1 MIQSVKRLFYIA
13 IFAFTIQSCNQL
25 QANDGT
31 NAVRNWV
38 NEILTPSNTTLEKVE
53 SGYEINGKLENTKYH
68 LLILWELTADKL
80 IFIDSVRTNE
90 QGEFQIKG
98 NTKDV
103 LLCQLQMGPEASIY
117 LELEKNSKI
126 DLSLSIVGSYV
137 DYSIKSSSATNQALQ
152 KLLLMN
158 NSFTKEVRLLE
169 SKAQQ
174 LTKAE
179 TSAQELSMLRQEYG
193 RITNERESY
202 LKNLA
207 MKQKDGLIPYFIL
220 TFTGVENPGYELMKH
235 AVVCASKSFPSSK
248 YSQMIS
254 QRFKTESALMVG
266 AEAPD
271 IKLKNSA
278 DQVESLKDL
287 RGKYVLI
294 DFWASWCGPCRRE
307 NPNVKRV
314 YAEYKDKGFEIFGVS
329 LDNDKD
335 RWLGA
340 IKADGLEWHHVSDL
354 KGWQSE
360 AAKLY
365 QVHSIPQTILLD
377 KEGKIIAKGLRGEA
391 LENELKRL
399 LGDN

>member
-1 MIQSVKRLFYIA
+1 MLQSVKRFIYIA
-13 IFAFTIQSCNQL
+13 LFAFTFQGCNQL

-31 NAVRNWV
+31 STIKNWV
-38 NEILTPSNTTLEKVE
+38 DDILTPSKTTLEKVE
-53 SGYEINGKLENTKYH
+53 SGYEITGTLENTKYH
-68 LLILWELTADKL
+68 LLLLWELTADKL

-90 QGEFQIKG
+90 KGEFQIKG

-117 LELEKNSKI
+117 LEIEKDSKI
-126 DLSLSIVGSYV
+126 DLNLAVVGSFV
-137 DYSIKSSSATNQALQ
+137 DYTVKSSNKTNETLQ

-174 LTKAE
+174 LTKAG
-179 TSAQELSMLRQEYG
+179 TSAQELSLLRQEYG
-193 RITNERESY
+193 RISVERETY
-202 LKNLA
+202 LKSLA

-220 TFTGVENPGYELMKH
+220 TFTGVENPGYELMRH
-235 AVVCASKSFPSSK
+235 AVDCATKSFPNSK

-254 QRFKTESALMVG
+254 KRFETESALMIG

-271 IKLKNSA
+271 IKLKNASN
-278 DQVESLKDL
+278 QVESLKDL

-365 QVHSIPQTILLD
+365 QVHSIPQTVLLD

-391 LENELKRL
+391 LENELRRL
-399 LGDN
+399 LGNN